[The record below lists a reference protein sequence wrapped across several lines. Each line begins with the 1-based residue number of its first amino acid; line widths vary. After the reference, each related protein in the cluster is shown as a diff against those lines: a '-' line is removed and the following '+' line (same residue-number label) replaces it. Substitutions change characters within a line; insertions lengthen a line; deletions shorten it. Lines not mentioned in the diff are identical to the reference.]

1 MNVIQKIT
9 KLNTSEIDEYMNAI
23 YSNCIKR
30 HSIIKTPLKVIESD
44 FTVPSIENYGSILK
58 YNYNISQLKEIAK
71 KYNIK
76 KTGNKNELTQRIYS
90 FLYFSLFIIK
100 IQKRVR
106 GTIARKYKLLRGP
119 ASINRKICTNTDD
132 FITMESL
139 EEIKFHN
146 FISYKDV
153 DNFIYGFDIASLYTL
168 FVKSKN
174 REVILNPYNR
184 NTMPETL
191 FKNIREIIGL
201 GKLLKVHINLE
212 HEDDLSTIPNEK
224 VIELRTLTLFQNID
238 ALGNYSNSA
247 WFLSLN
253 KNQLIKFIRELNDIW
268 VHRAQLTDE
277 IKNKICPP
285 NGDPFRNLSISYI
298 YTEPN
303 MSNVRKVILEV
314 LEKFVNSG
322 VDTDSRTL
330 GAYYVLGALTLVN
343 EDAATSLPWLFQSLN
358 YF

>member
-1 MNVIQKIT
+1 MNVIQK
-9 KLNTSEIDEYMNAI
+9 KNLSNTSVIDEYMNAI
-23 YSNCIKR
+23 YLNCEKR
-30 HSIIKTPLKVIESD
+30 QSIIKTPLKVNESN
-44 FTVPSIENYGSILK
+44 FTVPSIENYDYVLK

-76 KTGNKNELTQRIYS
+76 KTGNKNELTQRIFS
-90 FLYFSLFIIK
+90 FLYFSLFTIK

-106 GTIARKYKLLRGP
+106 GLFVRKYKLLRGP

-132 FITMESL
+132 FITLESL

-168 FVKSKN
+168 FIKSKN

-191 FKNIREIIGL
+191 FKNIREIIAL
-201 GKLLKVHINLE
+201 GRLLKIHINLE
-212 HEDDLSTIPNEK
+212 HEDDLSNIPNEK

-238 ALGNYSNSA
+238 ALGNYSNSM

-253 KNQLIKFIRELNDIW
+253 KIQLIKYVRELNDIW

-277 IKNKICPP
+277 IKSKICPP

-303 MSNVRKVILEV
+303 MCNVRKVILEV
-314 LEKFVNSG
+314 LEKFINSG
-322 VDTDSRTL
+322 LDTDSRTL

>member
-1 MNVIQKIT
+1 MNVIQKKT
-9 KLNTSEIDEYMNAI
+9 VSNTSVIDEYMNAI
-23 YSNCIKR
+23 YLNCEKR
-30 HSIIKTPLKVIESD
+30 QSIIKTPLKVND
-44 FTVPSIENYGSILK
+44 KNFTVPSIENYDYVLK
-58 YNYNISQLKEIAK
+58 FNYNISQLKEIAK
-71 KYNIK
+71 KYNLK

-90 FLYFSLFIIK
+90 FLYFSSFIIK

-106 GTIARKYKLLRGP
+106 GTFARKYKFLRGP

-132 FITMESL
+132 FITLESL
-139 EEIKFHN
+139 DEIKFHN
-146 FISYKDV
+146 FISFKDA
-153 DNFIYGFDIASLYTL
+153 DNFVYGFDIASLYTL
-168 FVKSKN
+168 FIKSKN
-174 REVILNPYNR
+174 REDIRNPYNR
-184 NTMPETL
+184 NAMPEQL
-191 FKNIREIIGL
+191 FKNIRSIIQL
-201 GKLLKVHINLE
+201 GRLLKIHINLD
-212 HEDDLSTIPNEK
+212 HEDDLSSVSNEK

-238 ALGNYSNSA
+238 ALGNYSNSM

-253 KNQLIKFIRELNDIW
+253 KIQIIKYVKELNDIW

-277 IKNKICPP
+277 IKGKICPP
-285 NGDPFRNLSISYI
+285 NGDPFRNLSLSYI

-303 MSNVRKVILEV
+303 MSNVRKVVLEV

-322 VDTDSRTL
+322 IDTDSRTL